1 MIDDTASDNTGT
13 AADDTTAGT
22 ASVEDIEQAAEA
34 DDDLPTLL
42 TRMLRNVDG
51 VHTVYATKPIVP
63 TLVTAVVE
71 FVKNEPVGVH
81 LVSVR
86 DGADGVE
93 IEACIGVTAD
103 EPAPDVC
110 RRAHAALNN
119 FFVENGQPT
128 PSSIAVS
135 IGRVG

>member
-1 MIDDTASDNTGT
+1 MTDDNAS
-13 AADDTTAGT
+13 
-22 ASVEDIEQAAEA
+22 IEGIENAAEA

-42 TRMLRNVDG
+42 TRMLRNVEG

-86 DGADGVE
+86 DGDNGVE
-93 IEACIGVTAD
+93 IDACIGVTGD

-110 RRAHAALNN
+110 RRAHAALND
-119 FFVENGQPT
+119 FFLENGQPE
-128 PSSIAVS
+128 PAAISVN